1 MWLKKH
7 DSISALVE
15 LFPAVIASL
24 EIISEWS
31 HKETSSLA
39 YQLLQALREPQF
51 IVSLFTLH
59 KLFRLS
65 VILCKTLQ
73 KENIDLVEAV
83 NLAEDTAAEMK
94 ALRVNAE
101 KTFAEIFADVTKC
114 TETHEIEIRVPR
126 ITSAQRH
133 RCNVPSN
140 SPESYYRNAV
150 FIPFLDGFIQH
161 LEARFIAHRN
171 ILRGFQCL
179 LPTDPSQPPSTDHLK
194 GFHVL
199 TEFYSADMSGSTD
212 NRTCEINLW
221 YRRLCRL
228 QKTDL
233 PKNALEGIS
242 ACHAEIL
249 PNIYT
254 LLLILATLP
263 VSTCSCERSFSS
275 LRRLKNYLRNTTAE
289 TRMNGLALLY
299 IHRDLTPSVTDVLNK
314 LSLKSRRLNLRLIWL
329 EYEWT

>member
-1 MWLKKH
+1 M
-7 DSISALVE
+7 
-15 LFPAVIASL
+15 
-24 EIISEWS
+24 
-31 HKETSSLA
+31 
-39 YQLLQALREPQF
+39 
-51 IVSLFTLH
+51 
-59 KLFRLS
+59 
-65 VILCKTLQ
+65 
-73 KENIDLVEAV
+73 
-83 NLAEDTAAEMK
+83 
-94 ALRVNAE
+94 
-101 KTFAEIFADVTKC
+101 
-114 TETHEIEIRVPR
+114 
-126 ITSAQRH
+126 
-133 RCNVPSN
+133 
-140 SPESYYRNAV
+140 
-150 FIPFLDGFIQH
+150 DGVIQH

-289 TRMNGLALLY
+289 TRMNRLALLY
-299 IHRDLTPSVTDVLNK
+299 IHCDLTPSVTGVLNK
-314 LSLKSRRLNLRLIWL
+314 LFTKISSTKSPFDLTWVLMDLNMSWCDYYPHFKLLPKMDGWSFWRLVHGWQKLLQIVIL
-329 EYEWT
+329 